1 MSKILVW
8 TVCTVAGGC
17 VAKVHDSRGWRDLP
31 EVCRCL
37 HWWVEAARERYKAH
51 GAVYGY
57 TRKVWQQ
64 CDSKDLAEMC
74 HDFRASCSTCH
85 KSSKS
90 GKQASTHVLSNTW
103 GLDLN
108 TKTLLR
114 LCKNP
119 YKHTAGQIWFLEKPC
134 RTVHLDG
141 ICMQCFKFAMWLL
154 TALLS
159 TQSGNAAIL
168 FIACLINVIWYQ
180 LQCAWWNLLPTSTV
194 LPESCHI
201 PLKLNCSL
209 LVAALHAKPLWY
221 VVKQASVSKYQVH
234 CSLRQCLHFCT
245 ICMPGQR
252 TTSAA
257 KADLI

>member
-1 MSKILVW
+1 MATVWLEGFSRDVSWLLCLTPYLSQNSKKRHCQAVIYVFSNIRTRLWYQNFVMPLQKSIFSRPDL
-8 TVCTVAGGC
+8 A
-17 VAKVHDSRGWRDLP
+17 SRGTMHLN
-31 EVCRCL
+31 VI
-37 HWWVEAARERYKAH
+37 
-51 GAVYGY
+51 
-57 TRKVWQQ
+57 WQQ
-64 CDSKDLAEMC
+64 C
-74 HDFRASCSTCH
+74 
-85 KSSKS
+85 
-90 GKQASTHVLSNTW
+90 
-103 GLDLN
+103 
-108 TKTLLR
+108 
-114 LCKNP
+114 
-119 YKHTAGQIWFLEKPC
+119 
-134 RTVHLDG
+134 
-141 ICMQCFKFAMWLL
+141 MQCIKFAMWLL